1 MGQTLQKSNGYIVFS
16 HQLIEQFCGGDS
28 VVDNMPR
35 TLLNV
40 PIRGRSLEEHGP
52 SPSRPIAPLT
62 RALSR
67 LARGTQRARGRKHG
81 ITASKCG
88 GKSQGEG
95 SKASSDTGW
104 DGSRASLNFRF
115 LHRVLMRVQEVTHL
129 ILWSAVRGGGG
140 GWKSPR
146 GFWIWAVL
154 AQCFWTHS
162 LTSQQFPLLET
173 KVHCIDLADLE
184 LAM

>member
-1 MGQTLQKSNGYIVFS
+1 MFC
-16 HQLIEQFCGGDS
+16 HQLIEQFCSGDS

-52 SPSRPIAPLT
+52 SSSRPIAPLT
-62 RALSR
+62 RVLSR
-67 LARGTQRARGRKHG
+67 LARDTQRARGRKHG
-81 ITASKCG
+81 ITASKSG

-95 SKASSDTGW
+95 SKAGLDTDW
-104 DGSRASLNFRF
+104 DRSRASLNFCF
-115 LHRVLMRVQEVTHL
+115 LHRVLMRVQEIMHI
-129 ILWSAVRGGGG
+129 ILWSAVWGNGNISRGA
-140 GWKSPR
+140 
-146 GFWIWAVL
+146 WIWAVL

-162 LTSQQFPLLET
+162 QTSQQFPLLET
-173 KVHCIDLADLE
+173 KVHCRDLADLE

>member
-1 MGQTLQKSNGYIVFS
+1 MGQTLQKSNGHIVFS

-104 DGSRASLNFRF
+104 DRSRASLNFRF

-140 GWKSPR
+140 MEISKGVLDLGSSSPMLLDT
-146 GFWIWAVL
+146 FPNLSAVSP
-154 AQCFWTHS
+154 ARDKGS
-162 LTSQQFPLLET
+162 LYRPG
-173 KVHCIDLADLE
+173 
-184 LAM
+184 